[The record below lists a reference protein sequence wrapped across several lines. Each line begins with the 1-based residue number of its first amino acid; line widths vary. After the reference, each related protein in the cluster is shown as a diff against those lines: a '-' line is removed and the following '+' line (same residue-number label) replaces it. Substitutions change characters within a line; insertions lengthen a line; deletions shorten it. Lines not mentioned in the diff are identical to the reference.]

1 MQPIFRPLRSQN
13 GAPAP
18 PPFVR
23 MQQPLHSCCRTK
35 DHVDALAVVDL
46 CAKSHPQRLW
56 WYREIEISSP
66 PWPLRAARS
75 PIQLPHVIID
85 FLAPKRPPELHE
97 GSIESLWV
105 PLAIIVYELRRLLR
119 IADSCRIYKEQE
131 HVWGCWLRARCN
143 STAEIDGAEGQRC
156 RPSA

>member
-1 MQPIFRPLRSQN
+1 MAPFWEQLQPAFRPLRSQN

-66 PWPLRAARS
+66 RWPLRAARS
-75 PIQLPHVIID
+75 PIQLPHVIIH

-97 GSIESLWV
+97 GSIES
-105 PLAIIVYELRRLLR
+105 P
-119 IADSCRIYKEQE
+119 
-131 HVWGCWLRARCN
+131 
-143 STAEIDGAEGQRC
+143 
-156 RPSA
+156 